1 MPTFTHGKNAAFKI
15 DDSGG
20 TLRDIS
26 NVLTD
31 VAVSRTA
38 DVAEVSAFSN
48 SSKAYVAGLKDATI
62 TISGSFDATVD
73 GYLSGILGVEG
84 SFEFYPIG
92 TTGGNPKASGEAIC
106 TSYDRTPAPPL
117 VPAAPKSTVASL
129 ELLVTAVG
137 VSKDLPL

>member
-1 MPTFTHGKNAAFKI
+1 MPTFTHGKSAAFKI

-48 SSKAYVAGLKDATI
+48 SSKAFVAGLKDASI

-73 GYLSGILGVEG
+73 GYLKAILGVEG
-84 SFEFYPIG
+84 YFEFYPIG
-92 TTGGNPKASGEAIC
+92 TTGGNPKASGKAIM
-106 TSYDRTPAPPL
+106 TSYDRTPDVGGA
-117 VPAAPKSTVASL
+117 VSFSAAFQVSGD
-129 ELLVTAVG
+129 VTEGTA
-137 VSKDLPL
+137 

>member
-26 NVLTD
+26 DVLTD

-38 DVAEVSAFSN
+38 DVAEVSSFQTT
-48 SSKAYVAGLKDATI
+48 SKAYVSGLTDSSI
-62 TISGSFDATVD
+62 SISGNYDATVD
-73 GYLSGILGVEG
+73 GYLSGILGAEG

-92 TTGGNPKASGEAIC
+92 T
-106 TSYDRTPAPPL
+106 RW
-117 VPAAPKSTVASL
+117 KS
-129 ELLVTAVG
+129 
-137 VSKDLPL
+137 

>member
-26 NVLTD
+26 DVLTD
-31 VAVSRTA
+31 VSISRTA

-48 SSKAYVAGLKDATI
+48 SSKAFVSGLKDATL

-73 GYLSGILGVEG
+73 GYLSGILGSEG

-92 TTGGNPKASGEAIC
+92 TTGGNPKASGEAIM
-106 TSYDRTPAPPL
+106 TSYDRTPDIGGA
-117 VPAAPKSTVASL
+117 VTFSAAFQVSGD
-129 ELLVTAVG
+129 VTEGTA
-137 VSKDLPL
+137 

>member
-26 NVLTD
+26 DVLTD

-62 TISGSFDATVD
+62 TVSGSFDATVD
-73 GYLSGILGVEG
+73 GYLSGILGSEG

-92 TTGGNPKASGEAIC
+92 TTSGNPKSSGECIL
-106 TSYDRTPAPPL
+106 TSYDRTPDVGGA
-117 VPAAPKSTVASL
+117 VSFTASVQGSGD
-129 ELLVTAVG
+129 VTEGTA
-137 VSKDLPL
+137 

>member
-1 MPTFTHGKNAAFKI
+1 MPTFTHGKSAAFKI

-73 GYLSGILGVEG
+73 GYLKGILGAEG

-92 TTGGNPKASGEAIC
+92 TTGGNPKASGECIM
-106 TSYDRTPAPPL
+106 TSYDRTPDVGGA
-117 VPAAPKSTVASL
+117 VSFTAAFQVSGN
-129 ELLVTAVG
+129 VTEGTA
-137 VSKDLPL
+137 

>member
-26 NVLTD
+26 DVLTD
-31 VAVSRTA
+31 VAISRTA

-73 GYLSGILGVEG
+73 GYLSGILGAEG

-92 TTGGNPKASGEAIC
+92 TTGGNPKASGEAIM
-106 TSYDRTPAPPL
+106 TSYDRTPDVGGA
-117 VPAAPKSTVASL
+117 VSFSAAFQVSGD
-129 ELLVTAVG
+129 VTEGTA
-137 VSKDLPL
+137 

>member
-31 VAVSRTA
+31 VSISRTA

-48 SSKAYVAGLKDATI
+48 SSKAYVAGLKDATL

-73 GYLSGILGVEG
+73 GYLSGILGAEG

-92 TTGGNPKASGEAIC
+92 TTGGNPKASGEAIM
-106 TSYDRTPAPPL
+106 TSYDRTPDIGGA
-117 VPAAPKSTVASL
+117 VTFTAAFQVSGD
-129 ELLVTAVG
+129 VTEGTA
-137 VSKDLPL
+137 

>member
-26 NVLTD
+26 DVLTD
-31 VAVSRTA
+31 VSISRTA

-48 SSKAYVAGLKDATI
+48 SSKAFVAGLKDATL

-92 TTGGNPKASGEAIC
+92 TTGGNPKASGEAIM
-106 TSYDRTPAPPL
+106 TSYDRTPDIGGA
-117 VPAAPKSTVASL
+117 VTFTAAFQVSGD
-129 ELLVTAVG
+129 VTEGTA
-137 VSKDLPL
+137 

>member
-1 MPTFTHGKNAAFKI
+1 MPTFTHGKDAAFKI

-31 VAVSRTA
+31 VAISRTA

-73 GYLSGILGVEG
+73 GYLSGILGAEG

-92 TTGGNPKASGEAIC
+92 TTGGNPKSSGECIL
-106 TSYDRTPAPPL
+106 TSYDRTPDVGGA
-117 VPAAPKSTVASL
+117 VSFTASFQVSGD
-129 ELLVTAVG
+129 VTEGTA
-137 VSKDLPL
+137 

>member
-20 TLRDIS
+20 TLRDITD
-26 NVLTD
+26 VLTD

-73 GYLSGILGVEG
+73 GYLKGILGATG

-92 TTGGNPKASGEAIC
+92 TTGGNPKASGECIM
-106 TSYDRTPAPPL
+106 TSYDRTPDVGGA
-117 VPAAPKSTVASL
+117 VTFTAAFQVSGN
-129 ELLVTAVG
+129 VTETTA
-137 VSKDLPL
+137 

>member
-26 NVLTD
+26 DVLTD
-31 VAVSRTA
+31 VSISRTA
-38 DVAEVSAFSN
+38 DVAEVSAFTN

-73 GYLSGILGVEG
+73 GYLSGILGAEG

-92 TTGGNPKASGEAIC
+92 TTGGNPKASGEAIM
-106 TSYDRTPAPPL
+106 TSYDRTPDIGGA
-117 VPAAPKSTVASL
+117 VTFTAAFQVSGD
-129 ELLVTAVG
+129 VTEGTA
-137 VSKDLPL
+137 

>member
-106 TSYDRTPAPPL
+106 TSYDRTPDVGGA
-117 VPAAPKSTVASL
+117 VSFTASFQVSGDTT
-129 ELLVTAVG
+129 ETTA
-137 VSKDLPL
+137 

>member
-1 MPTFTHGKNAAFKI
+1 MPTFTHGKSAAFKI

-31 VAVSRTA
+31 VSISRTA

-48 SSKAYVAGLKDATI
+48 SSKAFVSGLKDATL

-73 GYLSGILGVEG
+73 GYLSGILGAEG

-92 TTGGNPKASGEAIC
+92 TTGGNPKASGEAIM
-106 TSYDRTPAPPL
+106 TSYDRTPDIGGA
-117 VPAAPKSTVASL
+117 VNFTASFQVSGD
-129 ELLVTAVG
+129 VTEGTA
-137 VSKDLPL
+137 

>member
-26 NVLTD
+26 DVLTD
-31 VAVSRTA
+31 VSISRSA

-62 TISGSFDATVD
+62 SISGSFDATVD
-73 GYLSGILGVEG
+73 GYLSGILGLAG

-92 TTGGNPKASGEAIC
+92 TTGGNPKASGECIM
-106 TSYDRTPAPPL
+106 TSYDRTPDVGGA
-117 VPAAPKSTVASL
+117 VSFSASFQ
-129 ELLVTAVG
+129 VTGDVTEGTA
-137 VSKDLPL
+137 

>member
-20 TLRDIS
+20 TLRDITD
-26 NVLTD
+26 VLTD

-73 GYLSGILGVEG
+73 GYLSGILGAEG

-92 TTGGNPKASGEAIC
+92 TTGGNPKALGECIM
-106 TSYDRTPAPPL
+106 TSYDRTPD
-117 VPAAPKSTVASL
+117 VGG
-129 ELLVTAVG
+129 AV
-137 VSKDLPL
+137 SIYCCFSSFWRCN

>member
-1 MPTFTHGKNAAFKI
+1 MPTFTHGKSAAFKI

-31 VAVSRTA
+31 VAVSRSA

-92 TTGGNPKASGEAIC
+92 TTGGNPKASGECIM
-106 TSYDRTPAPPL
+106 TSYDRTPDVGGA
-117 VPAAPKSTVASL
+117 VSFTASFQVSGD
-129 ELLVTAVG
+129 VTEGTA
-137 VSKDLPL
+137 

>member
-31 VAVSRTA
+31 VSISRTA

-48 SSKAYVAGLKDATI
+48 SSKAFVSGLKDATL

-73 GYLSGILGVEG
+73 GYLSGILGAEG

-92 TTGGNPKASGEAIC
+92 TTGGNPKASGEAIM
-106 TSYDRTPAPPL
+106 TSYDRTPDIGGA
-117 VPAAPKSTVASL
+117 VTFTAAFQVSGN
-129 ELLVTAVG
+129 VTEGTA
-137 VSKDLPL
+137 

>member
-20 TLRDIS
+20 TLRDITD
-26 NVLTD
+26 VLTD

-73 GYLSGILGVEG
+73 GYLSGILGAEG

-92 TTGGNPKASGEAIC
+92 TTGGNPKASGECIM
-106 TSYDRTPAPPL
+106 TSYDRTPDVGGA
-117 VPAAPKSTVASL
+117 VTFTASFQVSGD
-129 ELLVTAVG
+129 VTEGTA
-137 VSKDLPL
+137 

>member
-38 DVAEVSAFSN
+38 DVAEVSALSN

-62 TISGSFDATVD
+62 TVSGSFDATVD

-92 TTGGNPKASGEAIC
+92 TTGGNRKASGEAIC
-106 TSYDRTPAPPL
+106 TSYDRTPDVGGA
-117 VPAAPKSTVASL
+117 VTFTAAFQVSGD
-129 ELLVTAVG
+129 VTEGTA
-137 VSKDLPL
+137 

>member
-26 NVLTD
+26 DVLTD
-31 VAVSRTA
+31 VSISRTA

-48 SSKAYVAGLKDATI
+48 CSKAFVSGLKDATL

-73 GYLSGILGVEG
+73 GYLSGILGSEG

-92 TTGGNPKASGEAIC
+92 TTGGNPKASGEAIM
-106 TSYDRTPAPPL
+106 TSYDRTPDISGA
-117 VPAAPKSTVASL
+117 VTFTAAFQVSGD
-129 ELLVTAVG
+129 VTEGTA
-137 VSKDLPL
+137 

>member
-1 MPTFTHGKNAAFKI
+1 MPTFTHGKSAAFKI

-31 VAVSRTA
+31 VSVSKTA

-73 GYLSGILGVEG
+73 GYLKGILGAEG

-92 TTGGNPKASGEAIC
+92 NSSGLPKASGEAIC
-106 TSYDRTPAPPL
+106 TSYDRTPDVGGA
-117 VPAAPKSTVASL
+117 VSFSASFQVSGD
-129 ELLVTAVG
+129 VTEGTA
-137 VSKDLPL
+137 

>member
-20 TLRDIS
+20 TLRDITD
-26 NVLTD
+26 VLTD

-73 GYLSGILGVEG
+73 GYLSGILGAEG

-92 TTGGNPKASGEAIC
+92 TTGGNPKASGEAIM
-106 TSYDRTPAPPL
+106 TSYDRTPDVGGA
-117 VPAAPKSTVASL
+117 VTFTAAFQVSGD
-129 ELLVTAVG
+129 VTEGTA
-137 VSKDLPL
+137 

>member
-20 TLRDIS
+20 TLRDITD
-26 NVLTD
+26 VLTD

-73 GYLSGILGVEG
+73 GYLSGILGEEG

-92 TTGGNPKASGEAIC
+92 TTGGNPKASGEAIM
-106 TSYDRTPAPPL
+106 TSYDRTPDIGGA
-117 VPAAPKSTVASL
+117 VTFTAAFQVSGD
-129 ELLVTAVG
+129 VTEGTA
-137 VSKDLPL
+137 

>member
-1 MPTFTHGKNAAFKI
+1 MPTFTHGKSAAFKI

-48 SSKAYVAGLKDATI
+48 SSKAFVAGLKDASI

-73 GYLSGILGVEG
+73 GYLKAILGVEG
-84 SFEFYPIG
+84 DFEFYPIG
-92 TTGGNPKASGEAIC
+92 TTGGNPKASGKAIM
-106 TSYDRTPAPPL
+106 TSYDRSPDVGGA
-117 VPAAPKSTVASL
+117 VSFSAAFQVSGD
-129 ELLVTAVG
+129 VTEGTA
-137 VSKDLPL
+137 

>member
-1 MPTFTHGKNAAFKI
+1 MPTFTHGKSAAFKI

-73 GYLSGILGVEG
+73 GYLKGILGAEG

-92 TTGGNPKASGEAIC
+92 TTGGNPKASGECIM
-106 TSYDRTPAPPL
+106 TSYDRTPDVGGA
-117 VPAAPKSTVASL
+117 VSFSAAFQVSGD
-129 ELLVTAVG
+129 VTEGTA
-137 VSKDLPL
+137 

>member
-31 VAVSRTA
+31 VSISRTA

-73 GYLSGILGVEG
+73 GYLSGILGSEG

-92 TTGGNPKASGEAIC
+92 TTGGNPKVTGEAIM
-106 TSYDRTPAPPL
+106 TSYDRTPDVGGA
-117 VPAAPKSTVASL
+117 VSFTAAFQVSGNTT
-129 ELLVTAVG
+129 ETTA
-137 VSKDLPL
+137 

>member
-26 NVLTD
+26 DVLTD
-31 VAVSRTA
+31 VSISRTA
-38 DVAEVSAFSN
+38 DVAEVSAFTN
-48 SSKAYVAGLKDATI
+48 SSKAYVAGLKDATL

-92 TTGGNPKASGEAIC
+92 TTGGNPKASGEAIM
-106 TSYDRTPAPPL
+106 TSYDRTPDIGGA
-117 VPAAPKSTVASL
+117 VTFTAAFQVSGD
-129 ELLVTAVG
+129 VTEGTA
-137 VSKDLPL
+137 

>member
-1 MPTFTHGKNAAFKI
+1 MPTFTHGKSAVFKI

-20 TLRDIS
+20 SLRDIS

-31 VAVSRTA
+31 ISISKTA

-48 SSKAYVAGLKDATI
+48 SSKAYVAGLKDAVI

-73 GYLSGILGVEG
+73 GYLKAIVGTAAG

-92 TTGGNPKASGEAIC
+92 STSGLPKASGNAIC
-106 TSYDRTPAPPL
+106 TSYDRTPDVGGA
-117 VPAAPKSTVASL
+117 VSFSASFQVSGD
-129 ELLVTAVG
+129 VTEGTA
-137 VSKDLPL
+137 

>member
-31 VAVSRTA
+31 ISISKTA

-73 GYLSGILGVEG
+73 GYLKAIVGAAG

-106 TSYDRTPAPPL
+106 TSYDRTPDVGGA
-117 VPAAPKSTVASL
+117 VSFTASFQVSGD
-129 ELLVTAVG
+129 VTEGTA
-137 VSKDLPL
+137 

>member
-1 MPTFTHGKNAAFKI
+1 MPTFTHGKSAAFKI

-73 GYLSGILGVEG
+73 GYLKGILGASG

-92 TTGGNPKASGEAIC
+92 TTGGNPKASGECIM
-106 TSYDRTPAPPL
+106 TSYDRTPDVGGA
-117 VPAAPKSTVASL
+117 VTFTAAFQVSGD
-129 ELLVTAVG
+129 VTEGTA
-137 VSKDLPL
+137 

>member
-1 MPTFTHGKNAAFKI
+1 MPTFTHGKSAAFKI

-31 VAVSRTA
+31 VSVSRTA

-48 SSKAYVAGLKDATI
+48 SSKAFVAGLKDASI

-73 GYLSGILGVEG
+73 GYLKAILGVEG
-84 SFEFYPIG
+84 DFEFYPIG

-106 TSYDRTPAPPL
+106 TSYDRTPDVGGA
-117 VPAAPKSTVASL
+117 VSFSAAFQVSGD
-129 ELLVTAVG
+129 VTEGTA
-137 VSKDLPL
+137 

>member
-26 NVLTD
+26 DGLTD

-73 GYLSGILGVEG
+73 GYLSGILGSEG

-92 TTGGNPKASGEAIC
+92 TTSGNPKSSGECIL
-106 TSYDRTPAPPL
+106 TSYDRTPDVGGA
-117 VPAAPKSTVASL
+117 VSFTASFQVSGD
-129 ELLVTAVG
+129 VTEGTA
-137 VSKDLPL
+137 

>member
-20 TLRDIS
+20 TIRDIS
-26 NVLTD
+26 DVLTD
-31 VAVSRTA
+31 VSISRTA

-48 SSKAYVAGLKDATI
+48 SSKAFVSGLKDATL

-73 GYLSGILGVEG
+73 GYLSGILGSEG

-92 TTGGNPKASGEAIC
+92 TTGGNPKASGEAIM
-106 TSYDRTPAPPL
+106 TSYDRTPDIGGA
-117 VPAAPKSTVASL
+117 VTFTAAFQVSGD
-129 ELLVTAVG
+129 VTEGTA
-137 VSKDLPL
+137 

>member
-20 TLRDIS
+20 TIRDIS
-26 NVLTD
+26 DVLTD
-31 VAVSRTA
+31 VSISRTA

-48 SSKAYVAGLKDATI
+48 SSKAFVSGLKDATL

-92 TTGGNPKASGEAIC
+92 TTGGNPKASGEAIM
-106 TSYDRTPAPPL
+106 TSYDRTPDIGGA
-117 VPAAPKSTVASL
+117 VTFTAAFQVSGD
-129 ELLVTAVG
+129 VTEGTA
-137 VSKDLPL
+137 

>member
-31 VAVSRTA
+31 VSISRTA

-48 SSKAYVAGLKDATI
+48 SSKAFVSGLKDATL
-62 TISGSFDATVD
+62 TASGSFDQTVD
-73 GYLSGILGVEG
+73 GYLSGILGAEVD
-84 SFEFYPIG
+84 FEFYPIG
-92 TTGGNPKASGEAIC
+92 TTSGLPKATGKAIL
-106 TSYDRTPAPPL
+106 TSYDRTPDIGGA
-117 VPAAPKSTVASL
+117 VTFSAAFQVSGDVTEGTV
-129 ELLVTAVG
+129 
-137 VSKDLPL
+137 